1 MAISEQVRS
10 LISIGVSVG
19 VNCQPCLQYHVAKAK
34 ENGIDESDIL
44 EAIATGKAVRK
55 GAAYKMDEYIM
66 DEYIKEITGKNTTRM
81 AEQEL
86 LASHSC
92 CKS

>member
-1 MAISEQVRS
+1 MAFSEQVRS

-55 GAAYKMDEYIM
+55 GAAYKMDEYIKV
-66 DEYIKEITGKNTTRM
+66 IAGKSATGT
-81 AEQEL
+81 AEREV
-86 LASHSC
+86 LANHSC

>member
-19 VNCQPCLQYHVAKAK
+19 VNCQSCLQYHVAKAK

-55 GAAYKMDEYIM
+55 GAAYKMDEYI
-66 DEYIKEITGKNTTRM
+66 KGITGKNTTRM